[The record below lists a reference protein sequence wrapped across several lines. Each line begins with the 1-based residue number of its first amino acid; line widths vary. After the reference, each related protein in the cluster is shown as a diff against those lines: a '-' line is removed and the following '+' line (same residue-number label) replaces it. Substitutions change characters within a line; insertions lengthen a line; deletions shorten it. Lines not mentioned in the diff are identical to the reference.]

1 MKSGRT
7 ITDTNIPAT
16 ENVPKYIAES
26 GIPASA
32 AQNETHNV
40 SQSFLLSRGNAV
52 VSLPDIAGAAAPAP
66 SVVTADSIRPAS
78 VQESGS
84 KSVISSTASPTEVTQ
99 SLLR

>member
-40 SQSFLLSRGNAV
+40 SQNFLLSRGNAV
-52 VSLPDIAGAAAPAP
+52 VSLPDIAGAAPAP